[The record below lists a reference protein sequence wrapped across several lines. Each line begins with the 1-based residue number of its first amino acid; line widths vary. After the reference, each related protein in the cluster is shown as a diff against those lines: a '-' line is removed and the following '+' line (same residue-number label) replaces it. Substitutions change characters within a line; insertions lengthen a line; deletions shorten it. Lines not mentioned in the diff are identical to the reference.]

1 MTSKTNTLLLKRQL
15 YLVLSILLCS
25 FHSIYAK
32 EAKVNLDEEYILIL
46 NPDAETCAWS
56 EMMIPPTKK
65 VLEEKYPEYKVYVQ
79 YMYGL
84 GMSGMDDVE
93 GFKQQLFNT
102 YSNPP
107 KFLLLYEADMYG
119 FLREDLEK
127 YWPEVPVLLVARE
140 EYVGPAENY
149 LFRKSIPKDEQL
161 LLADLVNEKKNLTVV
176 YNPFDIPGTLKIMKE
191 MQPHVNKIFFI
202 TDDRYIS
209 TRLRDDVAREI
220 ETNYPEWELE
230 NLTPDKLTTD
240 ELIQGFLGIP
250 KENGI
255 LYFTW
260 FNNELT
266 GNLDLILQ
274 TNAYR
279 IFSLYVNNP
288 IITVNDV
295 GLKESGMLGGSY
307 SRFEQVMETSLQAI
321 DAMIK
326 GNPKQRFVQVPLPIP
341 TFNYMAMQNHG
352 IAISEVPANAYLYHR
367 PLTFLEKNKDL
378 ILGLAIIIFL
388 SFLVIRITL
397 FLQTRK
403 MQNKEIKL
411 LQKYGDL
418 FTNMPIGYRQDRVLL
433 DARGNPVDFVVEE
446 LNPGIKEWFPSIDTF
461 IGRKG
466 SEVFEEGNEDML
478 AIYGDLLSKKR
489 EKAVQP
495 FHYKEAD
502 RYYSIIVSPASEYGY
517 MDLFFVDMT
526 ELLKTQEM
534 LQTVNDKLSLALEI
548 ANVIPWKWHLQDN
561 TIESDIRIII
571 GKSQDDLG
579 IEKQEIIIPA
589 EDYLKN
595 IHVDDRPRIE
605 AAWTSLVKEGALKAK
620 EEYRVRR
627 KDREGYDWVE
637 GQAIVQKRDA
647 NGNPLTIMGSSLV
660 ITERKHFEEE
670 LRKAKDKAEESN
682 RLKSAFLANMSHE
695 IRTPLNAIVGFSH
708 ILANTEDTKERQ
720 EYIDIIETNN
730 ELLLQLVGD
739 ILDLSKLEAGTV
751 EFKYEDVDLN
761 ALLEEKQKTYQ
772 GKAEK
777 GVEVLFEER
786 EPYCFVNVEKKL
798 MVQVLNNLLANA
810 VKFTETGSIRFGYK
824 MEEGMLRFHVTDT
837 GCGISKERL
846 TEVFQRFIKL
856 DHFMQ
861 GAGLGLSLCQMIVNT
876 MGGTVGV
883 DSEEGVGSTFWF
895 TFPYKTPMEAAG

>member
-1 MTSKTNTLLLKRQL
+1 MFLLRKRL
-15 YLVLSILLCS
+15 FYLVLSILFCT
-25 FHSIYAK
+25 FHSIYATEPK
-32 EAKVNLDEEYILIL
+32 PNLEEDYILIL

-56 EMMIPPTKK
+56 EMMIPHTKK
-65 VLEEKYPEYKVYVQ
+65 VLEQRHPEYKVHVQ

-84 GMSGMDDVE
+84 GMSSMDDVE
-93 GFKQQLFNT
+93 GFKQQLFSD
-102 YSNPP
+102 YSTPP
-107 KFLLLYEADMYG
+107 KFLLLYEADIFG

-127 YWPEVPVLLVARE
+127 HWPDVPVLLVARE

-161 LLADLVNEKKNLTVV
+161 LLTDLVNEKKNLTVV
-176 YNPFDIPGTLKIMKE
+176 YNPFDIPGTLKIMKK

-202 TDDRYIS
+202 TDERYIS

-220 ETNYPEWELE
+220 KNHYPEWELE

-266 GNLDLILQ
+266 GNQDLILQ

-307 SRFEQVMETSLQAI
+307 SRFEQVMETSLNAI

-326 GNPKQRFVQVPLPIP
+326 GDQKQRFVQVPLPIP

-352 IAISEVPANAYLYHR
+352 IDLSDVPANAYLYHR

-388 SFLVIRITL
+388 SILAIRITIVL
-397 FLQTRK
+397 KTRK
-403 MQNKEIKL
+403 MQDKEIKL

-433 DARGNPVDFVVEE
+433 DAQGKPVDFVVEE
-446 LNPGIKEWFPSIDTF
+446 LNPGIKEWFPAIDTF

-478 AIYGDLLSKKR
+478 AIYGDLLSKKK

-526 ELLKTQEM
+526 ELLKTQEL

-561 TIESDIRIII
+561 TIESDIRIIV
-571 GKSQDDLG
+571 GQSHDDLG

-589 EDYLKN
+589 EEYLQN
-595 IHVDDRPRIE
+595 IHADDRPRIE
-605 AAWTSLVKEGALKAK
+605 AAWVALVKEGALKAK

-637 GQAIVQKRDA
+637 GQAIVQKRDE
-647 NGNPLTIMGSSLV
+647 NGNPVTIMGSSLV
-660 ITERKHFEEE
+660 ITERKQFEEE

-682 RLKSAFLANMSHE
+682 RLKTAFLANMSHE

-708 ILANTEDTKERQ
+708 ILAHTEDIEGRQ
-720 EYIDIIETNN
+720 EYINIIETNN

-751 EFKYEDVDLN
+751 EYNYVDVDLN
-761 ALLEEKQKTYQ
+761 TLLEEQQKIYQ
-772 GKAEK
+772 DKVGKE
-777 GVEVLFEER
+777 VEVIFDER

-798 MVQVLNNLLANA
+798 MTQALSNLLANA
-810 VKFTETGSIRFGYK
+810 TKFTDKGSIRFGYK
-824 MEEGMLRFHVTDT
+824 IEEGMLRFHVTDT
-837 GCGISKERL
+837 GRGISKERL
-846 TEVFQRFIKL
+846 NEIFHRFIKL

-876 MGGTVGV
+876 MGGKVGV